1 MEYIIGY
8 YTLLIQEYIIHRIEH
23 TRYLTFHKLHHHL
36 TYDKNDI
43 TKVIKKYTLYQNLD
57 LYFYGNI
64 MILLLNNII
73 FENNII
79 LFQIFILYLQYYFHS
94 EYHKKNS
101 ILKNLFILKYLKE
114 KHRLNHKYSNK
125 NYFLLDPTI
134 DIICNSFI

>member
-1 MEYIIGY
+1 
-8 YTLLIQEYIIHRIEH
+8 
-23 TRYLTFHKLHHHL
+23 
-36 TYDKNDI
+36 
-43 TKVIKKYTLYQNLD
+43 
-57 LYFYGNI
+57 

-79 LFQIFILYLQYYFHS
+79 LFQIFILYLQYFFHS

-101 ILKNLFILKYLKE
+101 ILKNLFIFKYLKE
-114 KHRLNHKYSNK
+114 KHRLHHKYPNK